1 MGWFGKSMQS
11 DILETD
17 IELEDKA
24 PEKKK
29 GRKTKKEQT
38 FDDCEGIPTGSNS
51 APSKTEDAPNSSLS
65 KQLAK
70 AQEENEELKKQL
82 ATANEEIAALKLQL
96 MKSGLKDGANLSQKY
111 RTTGLPVHRPR
122 RIASKKIMFKGQKRI
137 AV

>member
-11 DILETD
+11 DIFGTD
-17 IELEDKA
+17 IELEDRA
-24 PEKKK
+24 HGKKK

-38 FDDCEGIPTGSNS
+38 FDDCEGIPTGSNA
-51 APSKTEDAPNSSLS
+51 APSKTEPDSNSLS

-70 AQEENEELKKQL
+70 AQEENEELKKRL
-82 ATANEEIAALKLQL
+82 ATANEEIEALKLQL